1 MTQRATAF
9 SVPSIPLLAQ
19 VSIAHLVSHLHI
31 MALPALLPLLPR
43 QMGVGFVQ
51 LGLALSVFNVVSA
64 LVQAPMGYLVDRF
77 GARRIL
83 MAGLLLGSLSFLSLA
98 VHGSY
103 VWLLVAMAFAGVA
116 NGVYHPA
123 DYALLAQGVEES
135 RVGRA
140 FSIHTFAGFLGG
152 AIAPGLLLGVA
163 ALAGTSGAFAT
174 AGLVGL
180 LAVAVMMLPSRV
192 VAAARPLAADR
203 GGKGSKGKAKL
214 GGKAGAAV
222 RVFTPTVLVLTL
234 LFTLLSLSTG
244 SVQNFSVAALVT
256 GYGIELSLANLAL
269 TAFLFASAL
278 GVLAGGVV
286 ADRTQRHGAVAASA
300 FAATALLIGFV
311 ALTDPPAAVL
321 VPVMGVAGFLS
332 GLITPSRD
340 MLVRAA
346 APAGAEGRVFGIVS
360 TGFNIGGAAGPVLF
374 GWLIDSGH
382 PRGIFWSAVL
392 FMLLTVVLTLLQE
405 WHRARKLR
413 RTIATAG

>member
-1 MTQRATAF
+1 
-9 SVPSIPLLAQ
+9 
-19 VSIAHLVSHLHI
+19 
-31 MALPALLPLLPR
+31 
-43 QMGVGFVQ
+43 
-51 LGLALSVFNVVSA
+51 
-64 LVQAPMGYLVDRF
+64 
-77 GARRIL
+77 
-83 MAGLLLGSLSFLSLA
+83 
-98 VHGSY
+98 

-163 ALAGTSGAFAT
+163 ALAGTAGAFAT
-174 AGLVGL
+174 AGVVGL

-192 VAAARPLAADR
+192 AAAVRPLGAASS
-203 GGKGSKGKAKL
+203 GKGKARPP
-214 GGKAGAAV
+214 GKTGVAV

-256 GYGIELSLANLAL
+256 GYGIELPLANLAL

-311 ALTDPPAAVL
+311 ALADPPAALL

-382 PRGIFWSAVL
+382 PRGIFWSAVV
-392 FMLLTVVLTLLQE
+392 FMLLTVALTLLQE

-413 RTIATAG
+413 RTVAMAG

>member
-1 MTQRATAF
+1 MTRRAGAF
-9 SVPSIPLLAQ
+9 SIPSVPLLAQ

-83 MAGLLLGSLSFLSLA
+83 MAGLLLGSFSFLSLA

-103 VWLLVAMAFAGVA
+103 AWLLVAMAFAGVA

-123 DYALLAQGVEES
+123 DYALLAQGIEES

-140 FSIHTFAGFLGG
+140 FSIHTFSGFLGG

-163 ALAGTSGAFAT
+163 AFAGTAGAFAT

-180 LAVAVMMLPSRV
+180 LAVAVMMLPSRNAATLRPFN
-192 VAAARPLAADR
+192 VAPV
-203 GGKGSKGKAKL
+203 AKS
-214 GGKAGAAV
+214 KAGASGRAAAAV

-269 TAFLFASAL
+269 TAFLFASAR

-321 VPVMGVAGFLS
+321 VPVLGVAGFLS

-360 TGFNIGGAAGPVLF
+360 TGFNSGGAAGPVLF

-382 PRGIFWSAVL
+382 PRGIFWSAVG
-392 FMLLTVVLTLLQE
+392 FMLLTVALTLLQE
-405 WHRARKLR
+405 WHRARQQR
-413 RTIATAG
+413 RTVAMAG

>member
-1 MTQRATAF
+1 
-9 SVPSIPLLAQ
+9 
-19 VSIAHLVSHLHI
+19 
-31 MALPALLPLLPR
+31 
-43 QMGVGFVQ
+43 
-51 LGLALSVFNVVSA
+51 
-64 LVQAPMGYLVDRF
+64 
-77 GARRIL
+77 
-83 MAGLLLGSLSFLSLA
+83 
-98 VHGSY
+98 
-103 VWLLVAMAFAGVA
+103 MAFAGVA

-123 DYALLAQGVEES
+123 DYALLAQGIEES

-140 FSIHTFAGFLGG
+140 FSIHTFSGFLGG

-163 ALAGTSGAFAT
+163 AFAGTAGAFAT

-180 LAVAVMMLPSRV
+180 LAVAVMLVPTR
-192 VAAARPLAADR
+192 VAAPARPVGAAT
-203 GGKGSKGKAKL
+203 GGKSKDRPS
-214 GGKAGAAV
+214 GKAGAAL

-269 TAFLFASAL
+269 TAFLFASAI

-300 FAATALLIGFV
+300 FAMTALLIGFV

-321 VPVMGVAGFLS
+321 VPVLGVAGFLS

-382 PRGIFWSAVL
+382 PRGIFWSAVV
-392 FMLLTVVLTLLQE
+392 FMLLTVALTLLQE
-405 WHRARKLR
+405 WHRARKQR
-413 RTIATAG
+413 RAVVLAG